1 MLYVLQNA
9 KKHYFIRMSAIQ
21 AFLGMICMRTC
32 TDLTREGRNEQAIW
46 LRASSSRVEV
56 TYFYIF
62 FFLLIF
68 TYFTCGCLVVLPCVG
83 KTNFF
88 SPFYGLYF

>member
-9 KKHYFIRMSAIQ
+9 KKHYFIHMSAIQ
-21 AFLGMICMRTC
+21 VFLGMICMRTC

-62 FFLLIF
+62 FFYLFLHI
-68 TYFTCGCLVVLPCVG
+68 LHVVV
-83 KTNFF
+83 
-88 SPFYGLYF
+88 